1 MDRTRPTLMFL
12 HPSDELY
19 GADRCLIALVRAVT
33 DIARPVV
40 ILPNDLPYQGAL
52 SQRLRADGI
61 EVLVGPLPVI
71 RRQYLRPASIPGW
84 LARTI
89 TGLWWLYRQA
99 RSHHAVGIVSN
110 TTGVLG
116 GSLVAG
122 ALRKPHVWYIR
133 EFIQRPAWFRGYVR
147 LAARMASGQV
157 VAVSEAVAGWLGDIP
172 GRGPVVGRDGVDL
185 PEVVTELL
193 ETPTATFIGR
203 VNAWKGHEVFV
214 AAAALAHARVPEA
227 RFRIVGGTVAGDLDR
242 AEQLRQELAR
252 IDGAGTWISWPG
264 EVPDARAEMRS
275 SWVVVVPSTKPDPFP
290 NVVLESMAEG
300 RAVIGTDIGGIVE
313 MVIDGTTG
321 RLVGPGDTLDL
332 ADAMV
337 EMFSDRDLAERLGR
351 AGHERARN
359 SFSREVFLTRWRSLV
374 REHLLGRDAPVAEVG
389 GAD

>member
-1 MDRTRPTLMFL
+1 MFL

-19 GADRCLIALVRAVT
+19 GADRSLIAMVRAVA

-40 ILPNDLPYQGAL
+40 VLPNDLPYQGAL
-52 SQRLRADGI
+52 SQRLRSEGI

-71 RRQYLRPASIPGW
+71 RRQYLRPASILGW
-84 LARTI
+84 LARTV

-99 RSHHAVGIVSN
+99 RYQQAVGIVSN

-122 ALRKPHVWYIR
+122 ALRRRHLWYVR
-133 EFIQRPAWFRGYVR
+133 EFIQRPGWFRGYVR
-147 LAARMASGQV
+147 LAARTASGQV

-172 GRGPVVGRDGVDL
+172 GRGPVVGHNGVDL
-185 PEVVTELL
+185 PEVVAALPEA
-193 ETPTATFIGR
+193 PTATFIGR
-203 VNAWKGHEVFV
+203 INAWKGHEVFV

-227 RFRIVGGTVAGDLDR
+227 RFRIVGGTVAGDLDS
-242 AEQLRQELAR
+242 AEQLRKELAR
-252 IDGAGTWISWPG
+252 IDAAGDWITWPG
-264 EVPDARAEMRS
+264 GVPDARDEMRS
-275 SWVVVVPSTKPDPFP
+275 SWVVVVPSTEPDPFP

-313 MVIDGTTG
+313 MIIDGGTG
-321 RLVGPGDTLDL
+321 RLVRPRDAHDL
-332 ADAMV
+332 AVALV
-337 EMFSDRDLAERLGR
+337 EILSDRETAERLGR

-374 REHLLGRDAPVAEVG
+374 REHLLGRDTSTAEVG
-389 GAD
+389 GAE